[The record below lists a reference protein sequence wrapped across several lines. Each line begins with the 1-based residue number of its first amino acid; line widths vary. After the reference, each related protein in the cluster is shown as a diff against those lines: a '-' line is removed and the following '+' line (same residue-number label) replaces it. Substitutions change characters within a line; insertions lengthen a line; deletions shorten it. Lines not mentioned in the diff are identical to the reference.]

1 MYQQYVPARGDV
13 PYRWTMDNR
22 AEVRDFLRTRRARV
36 TPRQKG
42 LPVDGRRRVPGL
54 RRTEVASLAGVS
66 VEYYAKLE
74 RGSLAGVSASV
85 LEAIATALDL
95 DHAEREHLFD
105 LARAADGSALL
116 TRPRRPA
123 DRPWTPP
130 ASLQWVLDGMRDAPA
145 IVTNGRNDLLAV
157 NDLGRA
163 LYSDL
168 LAHASGTP
176 NFARFTFLDPAAR
189 SFYPDWEFFADI
201 TVATLRTEAG
211 RDPHDRRLHE
221 LVGELST
228 RSEEFRLR
236 WSAHEVRIHT
246 TGTKHFRHSVVGDLV
261 LAYETVDLR
270 SGPHLAMTVYA
281 AEPGSPSE
289 GNLRLLASW
298 AATRTDASPLPDLDT
313 TPHVRAGG

>member
-1 MYQQYVPARGDV
+1 MYRQYVPALARV
-13 PYRWTMDNR
+13 PYRGGMDNR
-22 AEVRDFLRTRRARV
+22 AEVRDFLLTRRARI
-36 TPRQKG
+36 TPQQKG

-54 RRTEVASLAGVS
+54 RRGEVAGLAGVS

-85 LEAIATALDL
+85 LEAIADALDL
-95 DHAEREHLFD
+95 DNAEREHLFD
-105 LARAADGSALL
+105 LARAANGSAILS
-116 TRPRRPA
+116 PSRRPA
-123 DRPWTPP
+123 ERPWTPAP
-130 ASLQWVLDGMRDAPA
+130 SLQWVLDAIRDAPA
-145 IVTNGRNDLLAV
+145 MVSNGRNDLLAT
-157 NDLGRA
+157 NHLGRA

-168 LAHASGTP
+168 FAGASGTP

-189 SFYPDWEFFADI
+189 RFYPNWDFFADI

-211 RDPHDRRLHE
+211 RSPHDRRLHE

-236 WSAHEVRIHT
+236 WSAHDVRIHT

-270 SGPHLAMTVYA
+270 SGPSLSMTVYA

-289 GNLRLLASW
+289 NNLRLLASW
-298 AATRTDASPLPDLDT
+298 AASELAVVPEP
-313 TPHVRAGG
+313 